1 MPRTVNTSISIN
13 EVILSATCNVDI
25 TRLGTYTIAYT
36 YKLPESSV
44 NKELNRSLIVSP
56 SMNDIVTLI
65 ATVTPN
71 KVVIN
76 NPITVTVQGINRY
89 GQTVNL
95 STADYSIDSTGTN
108 TAGSFTRTVIY

>member
-1 MPRTVNTSISIN
+1 
-13 EVILSATCNVDI
+13 
-25 TRLGTYTIAYT
+25 
-36 YKLPESSV
+36 
-44 NKELNRSLIVSP
+44 
-56 SMNDIVTLI
+56 MNDIVTLI

-108 TAGSFTRTVIY
+108 TAGSLQEPLLILVKTVIVQLQLQHLTIK